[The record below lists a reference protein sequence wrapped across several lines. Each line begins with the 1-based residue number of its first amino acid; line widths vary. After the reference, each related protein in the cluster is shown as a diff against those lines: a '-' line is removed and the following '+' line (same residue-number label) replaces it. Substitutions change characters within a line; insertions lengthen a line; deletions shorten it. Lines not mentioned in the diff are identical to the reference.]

1 LSAVSDSRELSGE
14 DGQLVDL
21 VSAVLVDPNLHTDM
35 RMRLQREISSTL
47 STAYKDLYG
56 QSGSEPHPHPHP
68 HPRPD
73 PDPGQANHVSA
84 LLTAVLVDPNL
95 HTDMRLRLHRE
106 ITEMLRDVPGGGR

>member
-1 LSAVSDSRELSGE
+1 
-14 DGQLVDL
+14 LVDL

-35 RMRLQREISSTL
+35 RMRLQQEISSTL
-47 STAYKDLYG
+47 STAHKDLYG

-68 HPRPD
+68 HPPPDRDPD
-73 PDPGQANHVSA
+73 PDPDPDPDQANHVSA
-84 LLTAVLVDPNL
+84 LLMAVLEDPNL